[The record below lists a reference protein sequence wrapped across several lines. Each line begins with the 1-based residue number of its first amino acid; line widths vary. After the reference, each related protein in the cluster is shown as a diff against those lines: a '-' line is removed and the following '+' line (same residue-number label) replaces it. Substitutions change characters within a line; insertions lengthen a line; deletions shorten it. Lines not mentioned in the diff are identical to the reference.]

1 MKKCSAWL
9 ITRETQTKTT
19 VRYHTLHWSAW
30 PSLKNLQITNAGEGV
45 ERREPSYT
53 SSGNVNSYSYYGKQ
67 YVCVHGKSLQS
78 FLTLC
83 NTMTCS
89 PIGSSVQEI
98 LQAKYWSGLPYPP
111 LQETFLTQVSNLCL
125 LCLLHWQ
132 GGSLPLVSP
141 GKPHRE
147 QYGSSL
153 KSKNKA
159 TI

>member
-1 MKKCSAWL
+1 M
-9 ITRETQTKTT
+9 
-19 VRYHTLHWSAW
+19 
-30 PSLKNLQITNAGEGV
+30 
-45 ERREPSYT
+45 
-53 SSGNVNSYSYYGKQ
+53 
-67 YVCVHGKSLQS
+67 CVHGKSLQS

-159 TI
+159 TIRPCNPNPGHISGEKHDPKRYTYPHVHCSTICNS